1 MGINAEHW
9 GKQGWHFIHSI
20 AWNYPEN
27 PTEEEKQDYLAF
39 LGSLEKVLPCPIC
52 ATHFKENMAK
62 YPPRMSNREEFFNWS
77 VDMHNEVNKANDK
90 RILTYGEA
98 LDELIKNSKTKD
110 QLEEDIKNN
119 SVKAT
124 LILSRIKNIKRK

>member
-27 PTEEEKQDYLAF
+27 PTEDDKNDYLAF

-52 ATHFKENMAK
+52 GQHFKENMAK
-62 YPPRMSNREEFFNWS
+62 NPPKMANKEEFFNWS
-77 VDMHNEVNKANDK
+77 VDMHNEVNKMNGK
-90 RILTYGEA
+90 RVLSYEEA
-98 LDELIKNSKTKD
+98 FEQLLINSRTKD
-110 QLEEDIKNN
+110 QLEEIIKNN
-119 SVKAT
+119 SINAN
-124 LILSRIKNIKRK
+124 LMLSRIKRLKK